1 VPPLQG
7 PIRNLF
13 SVTQHPK
20 QRLIL
25 EVALVTPNVWIG
37 VEAACAPA
45 RAEGIGMPMWRQPIC
60 VDASF

>member
-1 VPPLQG
+1 LQG

-60 VDASF
+60 V